1 MYKVNPLNPS
11 SHKLGT
17 IENFLKN
24 GISLVSSNNNLINKN
39 KLDLS
44 QLRKDLEQEFEF
56 KDYPLGLSLE
66 EINSESLRDNI
77 QLLLSSKDVKDFLK
91 SLSSSCNG
99 ENVVLFPFIN
109 VMRNYFSGPQQGQHG
124 WHNDLRGEWDYSY
137 CRERIMS
144 GQYIFG
150 KLSIALQNN
159 GIMGGNI
166 DIALSTFNKG
176 KGSKSLRQRISNKL
190 QSSILQLLEKVN
202 IPLFSIGDLWITDLI
217 SLITNPRSI
226 NPDPLQTIAF
236 DHSIHHRGTP
246 HSPLGWQKVLNNDLT
261 ASLTKERHLKNV
273 NLHGWNKYMIYMHF
287 GNKVGLESY
296 LYDRSRRNTWATE
309 CERWVSQYKN
319 FNLFSEVSPSSE
331 KMFIST
337 CRDLSI
343 TF

>member
-1 MYKVNPLNPS
+1 M
-11 SHKLGT
+11 
-17 IENFLKN
+17 
-24 GISLVSSNNNLINKN
+24 
-39 KLDLS
+39 
-44 QLRKDLEQEFEF
+44 
-56 KDYPLGLSLE
+56 
-66 EINSESLRDNI
+66 
-77 QLLLSSKDVKDFLK
+77 
-91 SLSSSCNG
+91 
-99 ENVVLFPFIN
+99 
-109 VMRNYFSGPQQGQHG
+109 
-124 WHNDLRGEWDYSY
+124 
-137 CRERIMS
+137 
-144 GQYIFG
+144 
-150 KLSIALQNN
+150 
-159 GIMGGNI
+159 
-166 DIALSTFNKG
+166 
-176 KGSKSLRQRISNKL
+176 
-190 QSSILQLLEKVN
+190 N